1 MDLDKSE
8 QIISPDE
15 SIRFKLKWIL
25 LLFIVICLAIFSS
38 LSTDAFYLTGGNKD
52 KHKRSKKSRKA
63 NK

>member
-38 LSTDAFYLTGGNKD
+38 LSTDAFDLTEGHKD

>member
-25 LLFIVICLAIFSS
+25 LLFIVIGLAIFSS
-38 LSTDAFYLTGGNKD
+38 LSTDAFDLTEEHKD
-52 KHKRSKKSRKA
+52 KRSKKSRKA